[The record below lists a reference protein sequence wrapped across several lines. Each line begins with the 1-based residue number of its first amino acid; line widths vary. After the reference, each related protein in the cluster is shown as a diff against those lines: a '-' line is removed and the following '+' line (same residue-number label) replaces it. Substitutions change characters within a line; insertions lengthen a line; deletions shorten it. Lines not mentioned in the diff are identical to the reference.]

1 MITLDIR
8 HKTTYRYREP
18 VFLGTHRLMLRPR
31 ESRDVRLISS
41 RLQTSPPATLD
52 WAHDVFG
59 NTRALATLGVMSDVL
74 VIESVCEI
82 ELYGAQW
89 PVFDIALAAQ
99 TYPFRYTDDDWID
112 LGALTALQYPD
123 PGGQLHDWAS
133 AIVRSK
139 PTDTISLLEDLNR
152 TVFEQINYQSREDE
166 GTQSPIETLDRG
178 WGACRDLAVLFAEA
192 VRSLGMAARI
202 VSGYFY
208 DPNPGLGFSPGPAS
222 THAWVEVYVP
232 GAGWIPF
239 DPTNRGIGVGNLV
252 PVAVGRNI
260 RQTMPVAG
268 SFTGSTNAFKDMSVD
283 VSVTARSSC

>member
-59 NTRALATLGVMSDVL
+59 NTRAQATLGVMSDVL
-74 VIESVCEI
+74 VIESVSEI

-99 TYPFRYTDDDWID
+99 AYPFLYTDDDWID

-123 PGGQLHDWAS
+123 PAGQLHDWAS
-133 AIVRSK
+133 AVVRSN
-139 PTDTISLLEDLNR
+139 PTDTISLLEDLNHS
-152 TVFEQINYQSREDE
+152 VFEQISYQSREDE

-208 DPNPGLGFSPGPAS
+208 DPNPGLGLHPGTAS

-268 SFTGSTNAFKDMSVD
+268 SFTGSTNAFRDMSVD
-283 VSVTARSSC
+283 VSVTARSPS